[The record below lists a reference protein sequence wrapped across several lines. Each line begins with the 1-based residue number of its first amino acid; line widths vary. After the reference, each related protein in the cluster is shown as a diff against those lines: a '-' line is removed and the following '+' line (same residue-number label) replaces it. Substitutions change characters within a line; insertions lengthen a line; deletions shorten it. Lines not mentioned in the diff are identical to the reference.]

1 MISFTTAIRS
11 IAPHKLQVFFS
22 GSDMKLYPTVA
33 AVFKQLE
40 LLAALDLPCPGYN
53 GLMLEVHDT
62 DEASFELTE
71 TLVQTIAS
79 SRDTVVMLLAP
90 QLLLAKGMLNSPAQ
104 RALSANF
111 TNKTNISLSVYCEQL
126 VREEAV
132 SKQFGSFR
140 WVVGAERRIWLS
152 KETDANDAAASAVN
166 RLFDAIEKILGAR
179 QNT

>member
-1 MISFTTAIRS
+1 MISFAAAIRS

-22 GSDMKLYPTVA
+22 ASDMKLYPTVA

-40 LLAALDLPCPGYN
+40 LLAALDLACPGYH

-62 DEASFELTE
+62 DEAGFELTE
-71 TLVQTIAS
+71 TLVESIAA

-90 QLLLAKGMLNSPAQ
+90 HLLLAKGMLNSRAQ

-132 SKQFGSFR
+132 NKQFGSFR
-140 WVVGAERRIWLS
+140 WVVGEERMIWLS
-152 KETDANDAAASAVN
+152 AEANANDAAASAVN
-166 RLFDAIEKILGAR
+166 RLFDALEKILGAR
-179 QNT
+179 PIT